1 LLLSSSGYEALL
13 QKATE
18 YHILLDFH
26 GANKPTGRLRTWPNE
41 LVREAIRGIESSALR
56 ERARHET
63 ILPFTRYLAGPADY
77 TAMLFNVYNGP
88 YGRIQGAAVLLF
100 AQEHLVR
107 QQRWQGGGWSGSQ
120 RQYAV
125 HFVPLV
131 HPVIAAIMDIV
142 LPWDGQGAA
151 LHRAALFVGLSAG
164 SATERLRFPSTCA
177 AVTTHFP

>member
-1 LLLSSSGYEALL
+1 MATTRLSPNLKEFRRLLVRAWVSCNVRSCRRDSYPVRLLLSSSGYEALL

-63 ILPFTRYLAGPADY
+63 ILAFTRYLAGPADY

-88 YGRIQGAAVLLF
+88 YGRIQGGLQYSYLPKNT
-100 AQEHLVR
+100 
-107 QQRWQGGGWSGSQ
+107 WSGNN
-120 RQYAV
+120 AGKV
-125 HFVPLV
+125 VG
-131 HPVIAAIMDIV
+131 
-142 LPWDGQGAA
+142 GQAPNA
-151 LHRAALFVGLSAG
+151 SMLFTSF
-164 SATERLRFPSTCA
+164 R
-177 AVTTHFP
+177 